1 MSAAFGEEKKDFST
15 ARAARKAQN
24 ICALERYRRTGEK
37 RYIAC
42 RLRELSELDEFVRGR
57 GEKERAKLAGD
68 IAEFLEEALAQDGA
82 KLADI
87 FFEFLEAHEMLKEK
101 MYAGVLEK
109 LREAYLALLD
119 GGVKSYKIGNEE
131 LTRLD
136 LVSLQ
141 KRIEEAEKKV
151 DELEALLNG
160 GASGRAY
167 AVVPMDW

>member
-1 MSAAFGEEKKDFST
+1 MVGERMADRTELKARLAFWKSA
-15 ARAARKAQN
+15 
-24 ICALERYRRTGEK
+24 
-37 RYIAC
+37 
-42 RLRELSELDEFVRGR
+42 
-57 GEKERAKLAGD
+57 
-68 IAEFLEEALAQDGA
+68 
-82 KLADI
+82 
-87 FFEFLEAHEMLKEK
+87 
-101 MYAGVLEK
+101 LEK